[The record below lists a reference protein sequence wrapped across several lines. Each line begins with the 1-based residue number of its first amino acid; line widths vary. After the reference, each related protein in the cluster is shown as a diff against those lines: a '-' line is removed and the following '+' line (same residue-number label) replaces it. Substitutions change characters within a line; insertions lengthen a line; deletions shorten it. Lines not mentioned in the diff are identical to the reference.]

1 MDGSRAAG
9 KGGFFRLR
17 GWVSDPLTAVSLVI
31 AAALVVLVGV
41 RWHAY
46 QWDFNMF
53 VGAARDFAAG
63 QSPYRGEGL
72 SFFHPPVT
80 LYFYW
85 LFTLLPTVVGYAAW
99 YLLKLGALARLLTIW
114 HRDYSPLPLHFT
126 TVFFLMLAYDGAIY
140 ADLVSGNVSIFE
152 ELVLWYGFASLL
164 RGRHF
169 TFGLCV
175 VLAAQVKLTPLFF
188 AGLFLVAGERPK
200 WGAFFATLAGF
211 AALFSLNQWLEPELF
226 QRFWAA
232 SAQLDERGSQ
242 NASLLALVRDVSDR
256 LLGAAATAASRLD
269 EILYVAGA
277 LAVFAISWLFVARYR
292 RAVAKPDVRLLIA
305 LACFV
310 FALVSPRF
318 KVYTCIL
325 LLAPTWYLVR
335 SVRWREHA
343 AVATVLL
350 LVLVLLPQ
358 GHNLLPFRYAF
369 QLFGEYITL
378 VATLAMWIA
387 CLLVLAQLAGKPL
400 LKWQISWEPAAPQP
414 RGSAAA

>member
-1 MDGSRAAG
+1 MKKEGS
-9 KGGFFRLR
+9 GGVDRSR
-17 GWVSDPLTAVSLVI
+17 RERWISDPLTAVSLVL
-31 AAALVVLVGV
+31 AAGLIVLVAV

-63 QSPYRGEGL
+63 ESPYRGAGL

-85 LFTLLPTVVGYAAW
+85 LFTLLPAVAAYLVWYA
-99 YLLKLGALARLLTIW
+99 LKLAALGRLLTIW
-114 HRDYSPLPLHFT
+114 HRDFVSLPIHFT
-126 TVFFLMLAYDGAIY
+126 TVFFLLLAYDGALY

-152 ELVLWYGFASLL
+152 ELVLWYGLASLL
-164 RGRHF
+164 RGRYF
-169 TFGLCV
+169 VFGLCV
-175 VLAAQVKLTPLFF
+175 ALAAQVKLTPIFF
-188 AGLFLVAGERPK
+188 AGLFLVVGERPK
-200 WGAFFATLAGF
+200 WGAFLATLAGF
-211 AALFSLNQWLEPELF
+211 AALFGMNQLLEPELF
-226 QRFWAA
+226 QKFWAA

-256 LLGAAATAASRLD
+256 FLGVEATAASRLD

-277 LAVFAISWLFVARYR
+277 LAVLGISWLFVARYR
-292 RAVAKPDVRLLIA
+292 RATSVLDLRLLIC

-325 LLAPTWYLVR
+325 LLAPTWYMIR
-335 SVRWREHA
+335 SLRWGRNA
-343 AVATVLL
+343 AIGTVLL
-350 LVLVLLPQ
+350 LVLVMLPQ

-369 QLFGEYITL
+369 QLLGEYITL
-378 VATLAMWIA
+378 VAGAAMWIS

-400 LKWQISWEPAAPQP
+400 LKRPIDWESAAP
-414 RGSAAA
+414 RGH